1 MRVEKTAIEGVVLL
15 TPRVFSDDRGFF
27 LESWNQRAFDEAVG
41 ENVTFVQDNRS
52 RSARGVLRGLH
63 YQTEPLAQGKLV
75 SISAGAVYDV
85 AVDLRRGSPTYGKSL
100 GLELKAQDHTM
111 IWIPAG
117 FAHGFLVLSD
127 FADVAYKATDFYSP
141 AHERC
146 IRWDDPSLAIDWPLD
161 GCTPIVSAKDAAG
174 MSFDHV

>member
-1 MRVEKTAIEGVVLL
+1 
-15 TPRVFSDDRGFF
+15 
-27 LESWNQRAFDEAVG
+27 
-41 ENVTFVQDNRS
+41 VQDNRS
-52 RSARGVLRGLH
+52 CSARGVLRGLH
-63 YQTEPLAQGKLV
+63 YQTEPHAQGKLV
-75 SISAGAVYDV
+75 SILSGAIFDV
-85 AVDLRRGSPTYGKSL
+85 VVDLRRGSSTYGKSL

-146 IRWDDPSLAIDWPLD
+146 IRWDDPSLAIDWPL
-161 GCTPIVSAKDAAG
+161 GGHSPTVSAKDAAG

>member
-41 ENVTFVQDNRS
+41 GNVTFVQDNRS
-52 RSARGVLRGLH
+52 RSAKGVLRGLH
-63 YQTEPLAQGKLV
+63 YQTEPHAQGKLV

-146 IRWDDPSLAIDWPLD
+146 IRWDDPSLAIDWPL
-161 GCTPIVSAKDAAG
+161 GGHSPTVSAKDAAG